1 MSNSYDEIKKL
12 LKASNNMLKGK
23 LNEDVSD
30 IKKKYGI
37 LNEQEYETTKGS
49 DVVDKINPI
58 KATKE
63 KIDSEVGDGET
74 DEKSEDTKQQAYRIS
89 GGMLT
94 IHGNDQSD
102 LELTTDEKTTFQ
114 DTMDEFINEVSD
126 LVDFQTLN
134 VYSKDVEWGG
144 KIIDFDME
152 FYFTIGENNG
162 IYINGTMLKVDENFL
177 NTINKLQAYYEKFK
191 SKWAKVLASR
201 KKTLQ
206 KGKGDEEE

>member
-1 MSNSYDEIKKL
+1 MNNSYDEIKKL

-23 LNEDVSD
+23 LNEDVLD
-30 IKKKYGI
+30 IKKRYGI
-37 LNEQEYETTKGS
+37 LTEQEYETAKGS

-63 KIDSEVGDGET
+63 KIDSEVGDEET
-74 DEKSEDTKQQAYRIS
+74 EEKSEDTKQQAYRIS
-89 GGMLT
+89 GGILT
-94 IHGNDQSD
+94 IHGNDQGD

-114 DTMDEFINEVSD
+114 DTMDEFIDEVSD

-162 IYINGTMLKVDENFL
+162 IYINGTMMKVDQNFL
-177 NTINKLQAYYEKFK
+177 DTINKLQAYYEKFK

-201 KKTLQ
+201 KKTSQ
-206 KGKGDEEE
+206 NKNQNEEG

>member
-1 MSNSYDEIKKL
+1 MNNSYDEIKKL

-23 LNEDVSD
+23 LNEDVLD
-30 IKKKYGI
+30 IKKRYGI
-37 LNEQEYETTKGS
+37 LTEQEYETAKGS
-49 DVVDKINPI
+49 VVVDKINPI

-63 KIDSEVGDGET
+63 KIDSEVGDEET
-74 DEKSEDTKQQAYRIS
+74 EEKSEDTKQQAYRIS
-89 GGMLT
+89 GGILT
-94 IHGNDQSD
+94 IHGNDQGD

-114 DTMDEFINEVSD
+114 DTMDEFIDEVSD

-162 IYINGTMLKVDENFL
+162 IYINGTMMKVDQNFL
-177 NTINKLQAYYEKFK
+177 DTINKLQSYYEKFK

-201 KKTLQ
+201 KKTSQ
-206 KGKGDEEE
+206 NKNQNEEG